1 MKLFKVNFMEKE
13 ELKQEFLKLYE
24 EGKKDSEISRILGVK
39 EGSINR
45 LRNSLDLPPNGRKV
59 VDDETFLKAFG
70 EGGKTMEELI
80 ALTGMS
86 EAAIRRRCAKFDL
99 EYKRKTNTTKINLEE
114 FLVEYN
120 KGIGDTKLSEI
131 FKCSTAKIAKFR
143 AKHNLPLFHKTK
155 KSENEE
161 IIRKS
166 HSEGKTIKEISE
178 ITGLEYKYVA
188 SLLKEFNLEYNKEVK
203 QYPEY
208 TQKQVEAL
216 VGTTLG
222 DAYLEIKSGNGTGH
236 CIHCLEQKELVF
248 YKYDLLKNVSNEPRI
263 IHKHDDRFK
272 IPDYDCWYWY
282 IKHNPKVAEICK
294 LFYSSGKK
302 EICPEIVDLISPLS
316 LALWYM
322 DDGSKVKDGGFIFC
336 TNAFSMDSLN
346 LLNNMLKD
354 KFKLQSKIW
363 EASHELYISKNSTET
378 FCNLVEPYI
387 VNDMKYKLR
396 SS

>member
-1 MKLFKVNFMEKE
+1 MQKE
-13 ELKQEFLKLYE
+13 ELKEKFLELYKQ
-24 EGKKDSEISRILGVK
+24 GKKDSEISKILDVNV
-39 EGSINR
+39 GSIGK
-45 LRNSLDLPPNGRKV
+45 LRNSLNLPPNGRKI

-70 EGGKTMEELI
+70 DGNKTMKELI
-80 ALTGMS
+80 AITGMS
-86 EAAIRRRCAKFDL
+86 EAAVRRRCAKFNL
-99 EYKRKTNTTKINLEE
+99 EFKRKINKSKIDLEE

-120 KGIGDTKLSEI
+120 KGVGDTKLSEI
-131 FKCSTAKIAKFR
+131 FKCSTTKIARFR
-143 AKHNLPLFHKTK
+143 AKNNLPPFYKTK

-161 IIRKS
+161 IIKKA

-188 SLLKEFNLEYNKEVK
+188 ELLKEFGLKYNKEIK

-208 TQKQVEAL
+208 TKEQIEVL

-222 DAYLEIKSGNGTGH
+222 DAYLEMKGSNGTGH
-236 CIHCLEQKELVF
+236 CVHCLGQKELIF
-248 YKYDLLKNVSNEPRI
+248 YKYELLKNVSHEPRI

-272 IPDYDCWYWY
+272 VSNYDCWYWY
-282 IKHNPKVAEICK
+282 IKHNPKVAEICN
-294 LFYSSGKK
+294 LFYKTGKK
-302 EICPEIVDLISPLS
+302 EVCPEIINLVSPLS
-316 LALWYM
+316 LAIWYM
-322 DDGSKVKDGGFIFC
+322 DDGSKVKDGGFIYC
-336 TNAFSMDSLN
+336 TNAFSIDSLN

-354 KFKLQSKIW
+354 KFNLQSRIW
-363 EASHELYISKNSTET
+363 EKSHELYISKNSTDT

>member
-1 MKLFKVNFMEKE
+1 MEKE

-24 EGKKDSEISRILGVK
+24 QGKKDSEISRILDVK

-45 LRNSLDLPPNGRKV
+45 LRNSLNLPPNGRKV

-86 EAAIRRRCAKFDL
+86 DAAIRRRCAKFNL
-99 EYKRKTNTTKINLEE
+99 EFKRKTNTTKINLEE

-236 CIHCLEQKELVF
+236 CIHCLEQRELVF

-302 EICPEIVDLISPLS
+302 EICPEIIDLISPLS

-363 EASHELYISKNSTET
+363 EASHGLYVSKNSTET

>member
-1 MKLFKVNFMEKE
+1 MEKE
-13 ELKQEFLKLYE
+13 ELKQQFLKLYE
-24 EGKKDSEISRILGVK
+24 QGKKDSEISRILNVK
-39 EGSINR
+39 EGQINR
-45 LRNSLDLPPNGRKV
+45 LRNNLNLPPNGRKI
-59 VDDETFLKAFG
+59 VDDKTFLEAFG
-70 EGGKTMEELI
+70 EGDKTMEELT

-86 EAAIRRRCAKFDL
+86 ETAVRRRCTKFNL
-99 EYKRKTNTTKINLEE
+99 EFKRKTNTTKLNLEE
-114 FLVEYN
+114 FLEEYN

-131 FKCSTAKIAKFR
+131 FKCSASKIARFR
-143 AKHNLPLFHKTK
+143 VQHNLPPFYKTK

-161 IIRKS
+161 IIKKA

-188 SLLKEFNLEYNKEVK
+188 ELLKEFGLEYNKEIK

-208 TQKQVEAL
+208 TKEQVEAL

-236 CIHCLEQKELVF
+236 CIHCLEQKQLIF
-248 YKYDLLKNVSNEPRI
+248 YKYELLKNVSNEPRI
-263 IHKHDDRFK
+263 IHKHDVRFK

-282 IKHNPKVAEICK
+282 IKHNPKVAEICN
-294 LFYSSGKK
+294 LFYKDGKK
-302 EICPEIVDLISPLS
+302 EVCPEIIDLISPLS

-322 DDGSKVKDGGFIFC
+322 DDGSKVKDGGFIYC

-346 LLNNMLKD
+346 LLNNMLNN
-354 KFKLQSKIW
+354 KFNLQSKIW
-363 EASHELYISKNSTET
+363 EKSHELYISRNSSDT
-378 FCNLVEPYI
+378 FCNIVESYI
-387 VNDMKYKLR
+387 VDDMKYKLR